1 MAEKDE
7 LNLAAETGKPKG
19 GALKLVLI
27 ILATGA
33 LAGAVAGGVA
43 YFLVAGKPAATA
55 TETTVA
61 RTPLIYRALEPELV
75 TNIDGPGR
83 IRFVQVGLVMSARD
97 PKVIEALDRH
107 APVIR
112 NDLILLLSG
121 KTHEQLT
128 TVEGKERTRS
138 EMLEAIRN
146 VLADRTGNPGV
157 ESIYFTSFV
166 MQ

>member
-7 LNLAAETGKPKG
+7 LNLAAAAGKPKG
-19 GALKLVLI
+19 SALKLVLM
-27 ILATGA
+27 ILATGVI
-33 LAGAVAGGVA
+33 AGAVAGGVA
-43 YFLVAGKPAATA
+43 YYFVAGEPTAASTD
-55 TETTVA
+55 VA
-61 RTPLIYRALEPELV
+61 APKNPPIYRALEPELV

-83 IRFVQVGLVMSARD
+83 IRYVQVGLVMSARD
-97 PKVIEALDRH
+97 PRVIEAVDRH

-121 KTHEQLT
+121 KSYEQLT
-128 TVEGKERTRS
+128 SVEGKEKTRG
-138 EMLEAIRN
+138 EMLEAIRS
-146 VLADRTGNPGV
+146 VLGERTGHPGV

>member
-1 MAEKDE
+1 MAENDE
-7 LNLAAETGKPKG
+7 LNLAAEAGKPKR

-27 ILATGA
+27 ILVTGL

-43 YFLVAGKPAATA
+43 YFLVAGEPTPKSTEAAA
-55 TETTVA
+55 SKN
-61 RTPLIYRALEPELV
+61 PLIYRALEPELV
-75 TNIDGPGR
+75 TNIEGPGR
-83 IRFVQVGLVMSARD
+83 IRYVQVGLVMSARD
-97 PKVIEALDRH
+97 AKVIEALDRH

-121 KTHEQLT
+121 KSYEQLT
-128 TVEGKERTRS
+128 SVEGKETTRG